1 MFSVKKLFS
10 KRASVVW
17 DNLTME
23 PSLQGWKIAHHSN
36 ANCRLQSLAS
46 GKMQTEVQNTDYLQI
61 GHMHQ
66 LILLSKL
73 KESHKGWSHWVLAR
87 LVINR

>member
-1 MFSVKKLFS
+1 
-10 KRASVVW
+10 
-17 DNLTME
+17 ME

-61 GHMHQ
+61 GHMH
-66 LILLSKL
+66 
-73 KESHKGWSHWVLAR
+73 
-87 LVINR
+87 